1 MMDELP
7 GNDTLFLIHFNHG
20 RSVLPKIQGRLVI
33 YANVRF
39 GSIAVVQWV
48 LLNVRFRW
56 KADVQSVGTR
66 DYNKNFFLGHHS
78 IFTSIESTSCFALFS
93 A

>member
-7 GNDTLFLIHFNHG
+7 GNDTLFLIHFNNG

-39 GSIAVVQWV
+39 GSIAEV
-48 LLNVRFRW
+48 
-56 KADVQSVGTR
+56 
-66 DYNKNFFLGHHS
+66 
-78 IFTSIESTSCFALFS
+78 
-93 A
+93 